1 MFVAA
6 EAAVMVHPPTIAV
19 GSSVGAGDAMVAGIA
34 AGLGD
39 GLPLA
44 ALARRAAAFSA
55 AKLQQA
61 GAATA
66 RPRRGGGDRRGDPRR
81 GLA

>member
-1 MFVAA
+1 
-6 EAAVMVHPPTIAV
+6 
-19 GSSVGAGDAMVAGIA
+19 MVAGIA

-44 ALARRAAAFSA
+44 ALACRAAAFSA

-61 GAATA
+61 GAQLPGRAA
-66 RPRRGGGDRRGDPRR
+66 VEAIAAAIHAEP
-81 GLA
+81 LA